1 MIQLGTAILGLWT
14 FIKDLPEYYKTI
26 SFKDPLC
33 AVILSIHAVM
43 IVGLMLSM
51 KSALGSLVII
61 FILLGFSY
69 LTSWIDEFL
78 RSNVTLLLEKKY
90 ISTDYFFVKGKFVAA
105 VWTVPIFFYTVFFSL
120 CLILTLLK
128 EILQECR
135 KRVSKTGSSHN
146 SRHEETVDEV
156 GGSHAT
162 EKSAANNAHMHG
174 STSSPDEYNRHN
186 KHHVGHSKHHGGH
199 GAHASHKYGK

>member
-1 MIQLGTAILGLWT
+1 MIQLSTAVLGLWG
-14 FIKDLPEYYKTI
+14 FIKDLPEYYKTV

-43 IVGLMLSM
+43 IVGLILSM

-78 RSNVTLLLEKKY
+78 RSNVALLLEKKY

-135 KRVSKTGSSHN
+135 KRTSKAGSSRN
-146 SRHEETVDEV
+146 SRHEETE
-156 GGSHAT
+156 GEMSGSRTT
-162 EKSAANNAHMHG
+162 EKSAANNIHMHG
-174 STSSPDEYNRHN
+174 STSSPNEHSRHD
-186 KHHVGHSKHHGGH
+186 KHHGGH
-199 GAHASHKYGK
+199 NKHYAGHGTHANHKHGK